1 MNSLTNTQKEILE
14 YLMQYQQKNGRTPT
28 GPEIAREFG
37 YSQPRTAYDHLER
50 IEKKGYLDI
59 KQPSKRGT
67 LNLKI
72 TEKAEKLFDPGFP
85 ILGSIPAG
93 PVSEVGE
100 DLKEGQISSLTDL
113 VPTMKEGD
121 YFLRVDGDS
130 MIGAGIREGAMV
142 QIRPEVEPSDGD
154 ICAVWIEGDGG
165 TLKRVFL
172 EGETVRLVPENEKYA
187 PQRISADRV
196 RIQGVLV
203 ATVNV
208 STFRGA

>member
-1 MNSLTNTQKEILE
+1 
-14 YLMQYQQKNGRTPT
+14 
-28 GPEIAREFG
+28 
-37 YSQPRTAYDHLER
+37 
-50 IEKKGYLDI
+50 
-59 KQPSKRGT
+59 
-67 LNLKI
+67 
-72 TEKAEKLFDPGFP
+72 
-85 ILGSIPAG
+85 
-93 PVSEVGE
+93 
-100 DLKEGQISSLTDL
+100 
-113 VPTMKEGD
+113 
-121 YFLRVDGDS
+121 
-130 MIGAGIREGAMV
+130 MV